1 MLVLNII
8 GIILNDSFL
17 PIGFILMDNISLVF
31 GFVSFISDIINIKKS
46 IRKEFIMNYS
56 NVISVTLTISAILNM
71 AIC

>member
-1 MLVLNII
+1 
-8 GIILNDSFL
+8 
-17 PIGFILMDNISLVF
+17 MDNISLVF

>member
-8 GIILNDSFL
+8 GIILNYSFL

-56 NVISVTLTISAILNM
+56 NVISVTLTITAILNM